1 LQDYLRYNSCSS
13 KVLSESWLRN
23 QA

>member
-1 LQDYLRYNSCSS
+1 LQEVLKYNSCSS

>member
-1 LQDYLRYNSCSS
+1 LQNYLMYNSCSS